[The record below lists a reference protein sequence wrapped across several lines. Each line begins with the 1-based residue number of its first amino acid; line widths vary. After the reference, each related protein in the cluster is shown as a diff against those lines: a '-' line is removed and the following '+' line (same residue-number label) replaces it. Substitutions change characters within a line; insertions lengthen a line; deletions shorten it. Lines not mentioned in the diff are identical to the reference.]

1 MEDNVKVQVQEVIHY
16 HEDGTPVYKTY
27 EVTHFEA
34 GVLLAKDGIE
44 AGAERKD
51 IIEVLQAELFM
62 VEQDAV
68 EAYKQATLLAEEI

>member
-1 MEDNVKVQVQEVIHY
+1 MEDNVKVQIEEIIHY

-44 AGAERKD
+44 AGEYRGE
-51 IIEVLQAELFM
+51 IIEVLKRELFM

-68 EAYKQATLLAEEI
+68 EAYKQATLLAEEF